1 MDENKTIDRKQ
12 FESGIRKLTKNERV
26 INALLKGFDTKN
38 FTKRPELG
46 MFSTDGKEFDAIVD
60 WAFKSGWLK

>member
-1 MDENKTIDRKQ
+1 MDENKSIDRKQ

-26 INALLKGFDTKN
+26 IAALLKGFDTHN

-46 MFSTDGKEFDAIVD
+46 MFATDGKEFDTIMD
-60 WAFKSGWLK
+60 WAMKSGWLK

>member
-12 FESGIRKLTKNERV
+12 FETGIRKLTKNDRV
-26 INALLKGFDTKN
+26 IAALLKGYETKN

-46 MFSTDGKEFDAIVD
+46 LFSTDKKEFDTIVD
-60 WAFKSGWLK
+60 WAMKSGWLK